1 VFRLPVCPH
10 CHAIYRYGDARKSL
24 NTKIHTCYHCKK
36 QFKTSFS
43 GLWILFLIAVVIGIF
58 VNIFEMTAFSG
69 TNVIAL
75 MITNIVLILFFL
87 LFVPFF
93 TKFRKFGADAQK
105 SENIQ
110 ISKKQQKKQTNKSA
124 VRKSNK
130 RR

>member
-1 VFRLPVCPH
+1 MFKLPVCPH
-10 CHAIYRYGDARKSL
+10 CQTIYRYGDVRKNL

-43 GLWILFLIAVVIGIF
+43 GLWLLLLFIVAVGITVNLIEITIF
-58 VNIFEMTAFSG
+58 AS

-75 MITNIVLILFFL
+75 LVTNIVLILFFL

-93 TKFRKFGADAQK
+93 TKFRKFGEDMPK
-105 SENIQ
+105 GKNITA
-110 ISKKQQKKQTNKSA
+110 SKKQQKKQTNKST

>member
-1 VFRLPVCPH
+1 MFKLPVCPH
-10 CHAIYRYGDARKSL
+10 CQTIYRYGDVRKNL

-43 GLWILFLIAVVIGIF
+43 GLWLLLLFIVAVGIIVNLIEITIF
-58 VNIFEMTAFSG
+58 AS

-75 MITNIVLILFFL
+75 LVTNIVLILFFL

-93 TKFRKFGADAQK
+93 TKFRKFGEDMPK
-105 SENIQ
+105 GKNITA
-110 ISKKQQKKQTNKSA
+110 SKKQQKKQTNTST

>member
-1 VFRLPVCPH
+1 MFKLPVCPH
-10 CHAIYRYGDARKSL
+10 CQTIYRYGDVRKNL

-36 QFKTSFS
+36 KFKTSFS
-43 GLWILFLIAVVIGIF
+43 GLWLLLLFIVAVGITVNLIEITIF
-58 VNIFEMTAFSG
+58 AS

-75 MITNIVLILFFL
+75 LVTNIVLILFFL

-93 TKFRKFGADAQK
+93 TKFRKFGEDMPK
-105 SENIQ
+105 GKNITA
-110 ISKKQQKKQTNKSA
+110 SKKQQKKQTNTST

>member
-1 VFRLPVCPH
+1 MFKLPVCPH
-10 CHAIYRYGDARKSL
+10 CQTIYRYGDVRKNL

-43 GLWILFLIAVVIGIF
+43 GLWLLLLFIVAVGIIVNLIEITIF
-58 VNIFEMTAFSG
+58 AS

-75 MITNIVLILFFL
+75 LVTNIVLILFFL

-93 TKFRKFGADAQK
+93 TKFRKFGEDMPK
-105 SENIQ
+105 GKNITA
-110 ISKKQQKKQTNKSA
+110 SKKQQKKQTNTSI

>member
-1 VFRLPVCPH
+1 M
-10 CHAIYRYGDARKSL
+10 
-24 NTKIHTCYHCKK
+24 
-36 QFKTSFS
+36 
-43 GLWILFLIAVVIGIF
+43 IAVVIGIF

-105 SENIQ
+105 SENENIQ
-110 ISKKQQKKQTNKSA
+110 ISKKQQKKQTNKNA
-124 VRKSNK
+124 VRSSNK

>member
-1 VFRLPVCPH
+1 M
-10 CHAIYRYGDARKSL
+10 
-24 NTKIHTCYHCKK
+24 
-36 QFKTSFS
+36 
-43 GLWILFLIAVVIGIF
+43 
-58 VNIFEMTAFSG
+58 FEMTAFSE

-110 ISKKQQKKQTNKSA
+110 ISKKQQK
-124 VRKSNK
+124 NK
-130 RR
+130 RTKTLFVHRINGGKCFG

>member
-1 VFRLPVCPH
+1 M
-10 CHAIYRYGDARKSL
+10 
-24 NTKIHTCYHCKK
+24 
-36 QFKTSFS
+36 
-43 GLWILFLIAVVIGIF
+43 IAVVIGIF

-110 ISKKQQKKQTNKSA
+110 ISKKQQKKTNEQKTLF
-124 VRKSNK
+124 VHRINGGKCFG
-130 RR
+130 

>member
-1 VFRLPVCPH
+1 MFKLPVCPH
-10 CHAIYRYGDARKSL
+10 CQTIYRYGDVRKNL

-43 GLWILFLIAVVIGIF
+43 GLWLLLLFIVAVGITVNLIEITIF
-58 VNIFEMTAFSG
+58 AS

-75 MITNIVLILFFL
+75 LVTNIVLILFFL

-93 TKFRKFGADAQK
+93 TKFRKFGEDMPK
-105 SENIQ
+105 GKNITA
-110 ISKKQQKKQTNKSA
+110 SKKQQKKQTNTST